1 MYPNLKLQLWRS
13 GIRQNRLA
21 QLIGIHETLLS
32 KIVNGFRQPDADV
45 KARIAAVLKSDEGWL
60 FAAENVGMEIKPAA
74 PEQRGAAPKG

>member
-21 QLIGIHETLLS
+21 QLVGIHETLLS

-45 KARIAAVLKSDEGWL
+45 RARIAAVLKSDEGWL
-60 FAAENVGMEIKPAA
+60 FAAENVGLEIGAA
-74 PEQRGAAPKG
+74 ESERGAAPKA